1 MVQYSQHLSREE
13 RILKRIC
20 TALLALLLLLGGAVA
35 EEDIFAVNISPT
47 PTVEATPGVPSL
59 RLGISEYTYAVWEN
73 TTLGVRFAY
82 PSHWEQTPGR
92 RSICY
97 EEPVGEG
104 EVPARMVVSVKQL
117 DDRADE
123 DEMTS
128 QLSQLVYAI
137 FSQFDSYEIGNL
149 ITDVPFMGKTAY
161 STIYRGYKGD
171 DVIQGTVI
179 MANVGTKIYAFHFS
193 CAADDYDDMET
204 VMYYLRTHVEAKNN

>member
-1 MVQYSQHLSREE
+1 M
-13 RILKRIC
+13 KRIC
-20 TALLALLLLLGGAVA
+20 AALLALLLLLGGAGA

-47 PTVEATPGVPSL
+47 PTVEATSGVPSL
-59 RLGISEYTYAVWEN
+59 RLGISEYTYAILEN
-73 TTLGVRFAY
+73 ETLGVRFAY

-123 DEMTS
+123 DEMTG

-137 FSQFDSYEIGNL
+137 FDQFDSYEIGNL
-149 ITDVPFMGKTAY
+149 ITDVPFMNKTAY

-171 DVIQGTVI
+171 DIIQGSVI
-179 MANVGTKIYAFHFS
+179 IANVGTKIYAFHFS

-204 VMYYLRTHVEAKNN
+204 VMYYLRTHVEAKNS

>member
-1 MVQYSQHLSREE
+1 M
-13 RILKRIC
+13 KRIC
-20 TALLALLLLLGGAVA
+20 TALLALMLLLGGAVA

-161 STIYRGYKGD
+161 SPSTAATRATTSFRARSSWPMSARRSTPSTSPAPPTITTIWR
-171 DVIQGTVI
+171 
-179 MANVGTKIYAFHFS
+179 
-193 CAADDYDDMET
+193 
-204 VMYYLRTHVEAKNN
+204 R